1 MNQKNVETI
10 YPLSPSQ
17 QGMIFETLS
26 ALESGIHIEQSVG
39 NLQGELNLVAFER
52 SWQQVMK
59 RHSLLRTSFVW
70 KNQAE
75 PLQVVLKEIQVPL
88 TRQDWRGFSASQQQE
103 NLEAYLKEDRLRG
116 FQLTKA
122 PLMRLALF
130 AIDDSTYQFVWSH
143 HHILMD
149 GWCLPLILKEFL
161 EFYEAFGKD
170 EDLQLAPSRPYR
182 DYIIWQKQ
190 QDLSQAEKFWR
201 KMLQGFKRPTPLG
214 TTVEPFSLP
223 DTQERYGQQKVSL
236 SVSTTAALQNLVRQ
250 NRLTLNNLIQGVWA
264 LLLSRYSGELD
275 VVFGTTVSGR
285 PPDLIGVESM
295 VGLFINTLPVRFKV
309 GSDRDLWSWLK
320 DTQTQ
325 HLDRPSYEYCSAGQ
339 VHQWSEVPGY
349 LPLYE
354 SILVFENYPSDSS
367 LLQSQDLT
375 IDIRNTRYIGAQTKY
390 ALTLLVIPGSQL
402 AFQIVYDN
410 HRFASSDIAGIL
422 EHLQDLLKSI
432 VALPEQDLVTILE
445 TIPSD
450 RIPKVIPLEERDR
463 IEVEDGF
470 IPPRDPLERQLVQI
484 WEKILHIHPI
494 GVRDR
499 FFDLGGHSLLAL
511 TLMAQIQQQFGKNL
525 PLATLFQYPTIE
537 QMASLL
543 GQQTDSLSWS
553 SLVAIQPNG
562 AKRPFFCVPGTGGNI
577 IYFYDLARHLGS
589 DRPFYG
595 LQALGL
601 DGESE
606 PHRRLEDMAAHY
618 IKIIQTVQPQGPYLL
633 GGHSLGSWVA
643 FEMARQLRDRGQTV
657 ALLAI
662 MDTPAPC
669 PDKKP
674 TDIELDDTAWLIK
687 IANLAER
694 LLGKSLEVSDDD
706 LHSLD
711 PEEQLNYLT
720 KRLIAVDLLPP
731 EAGIAQVRGLVQVF
745 KANHEA
751 SARYVSREVYPDRIS
766 LFRASK
772 VHPEDFARDK
782 SSVILKHPDW
792 GWGQLS
798 AGSVDLHI
806 VPGDHITMMAQPHV
820 QVLAQRLRTCI
831 EKAQVDNWGK

>member
-26 ALESGIHIEQSVG
+26 ASESGIHIEQSVG
-39 NLQGELNLVAFER
+39 NLHGELDLFAFER
-52 SWQQVMK
+52 AWQQVMK

-70 KNQAE
+70 KSQAE
-75 PLQVVLKEIQVPL
+75 PLQVVFKEIQVPL
-88 TRQDWRGFSASQQQE
+88 TRQDWRGFSVSQQQE
-103 NLEAYLKEDRLRG
+103 KLEAYLKEDRCRG

-130 AIDDSTYQFVWSH
+130 AIDDNIYQFVWSH

-149 GWCLPLILKEFL
+149 GWCLPLILQEFL
-161 EFYEAFGKD
+161 DFYEAFSNN

-201 KMLQGFKRPTPLG
+201 KMLQGFKKPTPLG
-214 TTVEPFSLP
+214 TAALP
-223 DTQERYGQQKVSL
+223 NSSPETQERYGQQKVSL
-236 SVSTTAALQNLVRQ
+236 SVSATAALQNLARQ
-250 NRLTLNNLIQGVWA
+250 HRLTLNTLIQGVWA
-264 LLLSRYSGELD
+264 LLLSRYSGESD
-275 VVFGTTVSGR
+275 VVFGATVSGR

-309 GSDRDLWSWLK
+309 GGDRDLWSWLQ

-375 IDIRNTRYIGAQTKY
+375 IDIRNTRSIGAQTKY
-390 ALTLLVIPGSQL
+390 ALTFLVIPGSQL

-432 VALPEQDLVTILE
+432 VALPEQDLATILE

-463 IEVEDGF
+463 HDGEDGF
-470 IPPRDPLERQLVQI
+470 VPPRDPLERQLGQI
-484 WEKILHIHPI
+484 WEKILNIYPI

-537 QMASLL
+537 QMAGVLR
-543 GQQTDSLSWS
+543 QQTDSLSWS
-553 SLVAIQPNG
+553 PLVAIQPDG
-562 AKRPFFCVPGTGGNI
+562 KKRPFFCVPGAGGNVL
-577 IYFYDLARHLGS
+577 YFYDLARYLGS

-606 PHRRLEDMAAHY
+606 PHRRIEDMAAHY
-618 IKIIQTVQPQGPYLL
+618 IETIQTVQPQGPYFL
-633 GGHSLGSWVA
+633 GGHSLGSWIA
-643 FEMARQLRDRGQTV
+643 FEMARQLRDRGETV
-657 ALLAI
+657 ALLAL

-669 PDKKP
+669 PDTKP
-674 TDIELDDTAWLIK
+674 TDVELDDTAWLVK
-687 IANLAER
+687 IAGLAER
-694 LLGKSLEVSDDD
+694 LLKKPLDLSYDD
-706 LHSLD
+706 LHSLE
-711 PEEQLNYLT
+711 PEEQLNSLT
-720 KRLIAVDLLPP
+720 KRLIAADLLPP
-731 EAGIAQVRGLVQVF
+731 ESGIAQVRGLVQVF
-745 KANHEA
+745 KANHQA
-751 SARYVSREVYPDRIS
+751 SARYVSREVYRDRIS
-766 LFRASK
+766 LFRAST
-772 VHPEDFARDK
+772 VHPEDFARNK
-782 SSVILKHPDW
+782 SSEILKHPAW

-798 AGSVDLHI
+798 ASSVDLHI

-820 QVLAQRLRTCI
+820 KELAQRLRTCI
-831 EKAQVDNWGK
+831 EKTQVDG